1 MTIKLTSY
9 QQDTSTSKGK
19 VQRKLHIAKVHKIK
33 YSLYS
38 LLLPTTVTKTLEK
51 LFLMILSTLAV
62 PDRHPVSICRYI
74 PRPFPLFVP
83 LFKSFS
89 IRNRLRLQFESS
101 STFDFITLQ
110 QRKRWIQSNEAPTKQ
125 QKKSTVFFLTEK
137 LIFLINNV
145 DLILH
150 DWKKRTRWL

>member
-1 MTIKLTSY
+1 MRTEHFFKIWKPFIQLIKYMTIKLTSY
-9 QQDTSTSKGK
+9 LQDTW
-19 VQRKLHIAKVHKIK
+19 KLHIAKVHKIK

-62 PDRHPVSICRYI
+62 PGRHPVSICRYI

-89 IRNRLRLQFESS
+89 IRNRLRFQFESS

-110 QRKRWIQSNEAPTKQ
+110 QRKRWIQNDETPTKQ
-125 QKKSTVFFLTEK
+125 QQKSTVFFLTEK
-137 LIFLINNV
+137 LIF
-145 DLILH
+145 
-150 DWKKRTRWL
+150 